1 MTKTLDKILKQIDPS
16 LSSIVYREYERIQFE
31 IYEKQK
37 NQDQLIFR
45 GWCGGEDVNIHRW
58 SAGCP
63 LHELTFL
70 TPYQVRKAKKVVKDF
85 FTKQYKKHVGLHVTP
100 ELKEEIIKRELDQ
113 LGYNI

>member
-1 MTKTLDKILKQIDPS
+1 MDKKLDKILKQIDPS
-16 LSSIVYREYERIQFE
+16 LSSIVYREYGRIQFE

-37 NQDQLIFR
+37 NQDQLIFS
-45 GWCGGEDVNIHRW
+45 GWCAGEDVNIHRW

-85 FTKQYKKHVGLHVTP
+85 FQN
-100 ELKEEIIKRELDQ
+100 
-113 LGYNI
+113 NINSEVKV